1 MTHQTSVTKHKD
13 LHKGLVFVVM
23 WSEPLEIGKS
33 DISLS
38 GSSHDHICF
47 SHLPK
52 LECFGFCFFF
62 CLNKRAVILPYF
74 SSHSGCY

>member
-13 LHKGLVFVVM
+13 LHKGLVSVVM

-38 GSSHDHICF
+38 FEIVTVVWQQS
-47 SHLPK
+47 
-52 LECFGFCFFF
+52 
-62 CLNKRAVILPYF
+62 
-74 SSHSGCY
+74 

>member
-33 DISLS
+33 DIALS
-38 GSSHDHICF
+38 FKIDTVVWKQS
-47 SHLPK
+47 
-52 LECFGFCFFF
+52 
-62 CLNKRAVILPYF
+62 
-74 SSHSGCY
+74 